1 MTTRKHNEFLDL
13 PSEDEEHSDRGYD
26 SEENVTKNK
35 GRNVKRRRTADTQ
48 DLFGLQ
54 SDQSDE
60 EDSEDDTPE
69 EKGKVRKQAKS
80 RKEAASDEEV
90 EEDAEEDAENSN
102 GEEED
107 DYLDLTASKPSKT
120 KKPLITKPVK
130 PTKKSKSKPG
140 VIYLSS
146 LPPYLKPSALR
157 SFLEQRGFAPITRVF
172 LQPTVKGNGAP
183 KRQSNKRKTYSDGWV
198 EFQSKATAKL
208 AAETLNCQLVGGKK
222 GSWYHDDIWNMKY
235 LRGYKWSDL
244 MEQIQRERAE
254 RESRQRA
261 EDLRAKREEKVF
273 MAGVERGRVEEGMA
287 KKNDAKRKRQ
297 TEAGDTAEVK
307 TPAKVPENP
316 KKPRRTFV
324 QNDVVSAKKTETIGD
339 DAKRVLGKIF

>member
-1 MTTRKHNEFLDL
+1 MILSSNDHKMTTRKHNEFLDL
-13 PSEDEEHSDRGYD
+13 PSEDEEQSDRGYD

-35 GRNVKRRRTADTQ
+35 GHNVKRRRTADTQ

-69 EKGKVRKQAKS
+69 EKGRARKHAKS
-80 RKEAASDEEV
+80 RKEAAFDEEV
-90 EEDAEEDAENSN
+90 EEEAEKEDAENSN

-107 DYLDLTASKPSKT
+107 DYLDLTASKSSKT

-198 EFQSKATAKL
+198 EFQSKATYVCQWKLLMLGFADINYRAKL

-235 LRGYKWSDL
+235 
-244 MEQIQRERAE
+244 RE
-254 RESRQRA
+254 
-261 EDLRAKREEKVF
+261 
-273 MAGVERGRVEEGMA
+273 
-287 KKNDAKRKRQ
+287 
-297 TEAGDTAEVK
+297 
-307 TPAKVPENP
+307 
-316 KKPRRTFV
+316 
-324 QNDVVSAKKTETIGD
+324 
-339 DAKRVLGKIF
+339 

>member
-13 PSEDEEHSDRGYD
+13 PSEDEEQSDRGYD
-26 SEENVTKNK
+26 SEENVTKSK
-35 GRNVKRRRTADTQ
+35 AHNVKRRRTADTQ

-60 EDSEDDTPE
+60 EDSENDAPE
-69 EKGKVRKQAKS
+69 EKGKARKQAKS

-90 EEDAEEDAENSN
+90 EEEGAENSED

-107 DYLDLTASKPSKT
+107 DYLDLTASKSSKS
-120 KKPLITKPVK
+120 KKPLATKPVK

-157 SFLEQRGFAPITRVF
+157 SFLEQRGFEPITRVF
-172 LQPTVKGNGAP
+172 LQPTVKGNGAS

-198 EFQSKATAKL
+198 EFQSKATYVWQSKLPMLGFTDLRHSAKL

-235 LRGYKWSDL
+235 
-244 MEQIQRERAE
+244 RE
-254 RESRQRA
+254 
-261 EDLRAKREEKVF
+261 
-273 MAGVERGRVEEGMA
+273 
-287 KKNDAKRKRQ
+287 
-297 TEAGDTAEVK
+297 
-307 TPAKVPENP
+307 
-316 KKPRRTFV
+316 
-324 QNDVVSAKKTETIGD
+324 
-339 DAKRVLGKIF
+339 